1 MNKYTGNMK
10 AVGVVLV
17 LCIAIVATKTWM
29 DQSQRVD
36 GNVEASHGQL
46 DSLRHE
52 GKYSE
57 AVGVAELLLKDEPN
71 DPELHR
77 TLTYLQSMMGET
89 EEALQSLETAID
101 NGFDDYL
108 WISSSPGLESIQDH
122 PRTGELIQEAYSRLE
137 ERMSVL
143 QDEKEIHLKEREWT
157 EIHLGNDVEYPSID
171 ASLSFD
177 TKALKMRAL
186 VRDLHFRD
194 GERSWRY
201 GDGFL
206 INFVIPGEDETVDA
220 DRFYELGFSL
230 QNGVP
235 VGVLVNLHGV
245 AYLDNIQPPTIE
257 VDEEGHTANY
267 TITLPWT
274 FLQPFRPL
282 LDGRAGINIL
292 YTSAGDEGDRK
303 RLTWLHDPH
312 IDSELVDRRRFA
324 PLFFDTSEGS
334 DLQFSGELE
343 SRFIE
348 QPVVEMAYT
357 IYSPVEMVT
366 TFEVTV
372 RAKDYTVVA
381 ESSDLLTLGQGR
393 NELRETL
400 DLGESPEGFYTVR
413 AVLNGSLSWSESF
426 YLCDYDLVARLEE
439 DVGALH
445 DVGDGPLLRNSIES
459 LKHRIDALRG
469 SLSSYR
475 RRDNPR
481 PIVDTFDELTS
492 LISRCGVEGS
502 IFNVGGYVLA
512 AFESTIDGSLQP
524 YSLMLP
530 SGFDESETYD
540 LVVVLHGS
548 GVDEIDSVREAQSKY
563 YARERIVVG
572 PRGRGLSDFWVGDT
586 EEDTIHLLSVLD
598 DMFHID
604 KTLLA
609 GFSMGGYGCWRLSL
623 LHPECF
629 DAVIVGSGIP
639 YNPRMNLPEYDMRDK
654 VGAGKDMP
662 YLVIHGTED
671 QSIDIEHTDE
681 FVDLLEESGYDVTYI
696 RVEGGGHADLSVT
709 ADVYQWL
716 RENFN

>member
-1 MNKYTGNMK
+1 MNKSAGNMK
-10 AVGVVLV
+10 IVGVVIV

-29 DQSQRVD
+29 DHSQRVD
-36 GNVEASHGQL
+36 GNVEATHGQL
-46 DSLRHE
+46 DSLIHE

-57 AVGVAELLLKDEPN
+57 AMEVAELLLNDEPD

-77 TLTYLQSMMGET
+77 ILTYLHSMMGET
-89 EEALQSLETAID
+89 EKALYSLEEAID

-108 WISSSPGLESIQDH
+108 WMSSSPGLESIQDY
-122 PRTGELIQEAYSRLE
+122 PRTVELIQEAYSRLE
-137 ERMSVL
+137 ERMAVL
-143 QDEKEIHLKEREWT
+143 QGEKEIHLREGEWT
-157 EIHLGNDVEYPSID
+157 GIRLGNDVEYPFID

-177 TKALKMRAL
+177 TKALMVRAT

-206 INFVIPGEDETVDA
+206 INFVIPGEGETVDA
-220 DRFYELGFSL
+220 GRFYELGFSL

-257 VDEEGHTANY
+257 VDEESHTANY

-282 LDGRAGINIL
+282 LDGRAGINIR
-292 YTSAGDEGDRK
+292 YTSAGDEGARK
-303 RLTWLHDPH
+303 LLTWLQDPH
-312 IDSELVDRRRFA
+312 IDSEQVDRRRFA
-324 PLFFDTSEGS
+324 PLYFDTSES
-334 DLQFSGELE
+334 SELQFSGELG
-343 SRFIE
+343 SRLID
-348 QPVVEMAYT
+348 QPVVEIAYT
-357 IYSPVEMVT
+357 IYSPVEMAT
-366 TFEVTV
+366 TFEITV
-372 RAKDYTVVA
+372 RATDYTVVA
-381 ESSDLLTLGQGR
+381 ESSTPLTLRQGR

-400 DLGESPEGFYTVR
+400 DLGESPEGFFTAR
-413 AVLNGSLSWSESF
+413 AILNDSLSWSESF
-426 YLCDYDLVARLEE
+426 YMCYYDLVTSFEE
-439 DVGALH
+439 DISILQET
-445 DVGDGPLLRNSIES
+445 GDGPLLRNSIES
-459 LKHRIDALRG
+459 LKYRIDTLRG
-469 SLSSYR
+469 SLASYR

-481 PIVDTFDELTS
+481 PIVDTFVELTS
-492 LISRCGVEGS
+492 LISRCGAEGS

-512 AFESTIDGSLQP
+512 AFESPIDGSLQP

-563 YARERIVVG
+563 NARERIVVG

-586 EEDTIHLLSVLD
+586 EKDTIHLLGVLD

-604 KTLLA
+604 RTLLA

-639 YNPRMNLPEYDMRDK
+639 YNARMNLPEYDMRDK
-654 VGAGKDMP
+654 IGAGKDTP
-662 YLVIHGTED
+662 YLVVHGTDD

-681 FVDLLEESGYDVTYI
+681 FVNLLEESGYDVTYI

-716 RENFN
+716 REKFD